1 MIAYPEF
8 LPEPQRDGYG
18 FQPVSPMA
26 RSELQS
32 GRARQRRRFTSV
44 PTVASVTWLMDDGEA
59 QLFEGWFEH
68 ILQSG
73 SLWFQCPLKTP
84 LGMDEHRA
92 RFVDI
97 YEGPV
102 LVGESFWRF
111 TAKLELFKLP
121 IISEAELTDLLAGMD
136 ISVMNA
142 QLRSLLERWNTKSWP
157 GAT

>member
-1 MIAYPEF
+1 MIANPEF

-26 RSELQS
+26 CSELQS
-32 GRARQRRRFTSV
+32 GRARQPRRFTSV
-44 PTVASVTWLMDDGEA
+44 PTVASVTRLTDDTEA

-68 ILQSG
+68 ILLSG

-84 LGMDEHRA
+84 LGMDGHRA

-97 YEGPV
+97 YEGPI

-111 TAKLELFKLP
+111 TAKLELFKRP
-121 IISEAELTDLLAGMD
+121 ILDAEWIIDAPDYVAMAD
-136 ISVMNA
+136 IFDIAMN
-142 QLRSLLERWNTKSWP
+142 RKWP
-157 GAT
+157 RQHET

>member
-32 GRARQRRRFTSV
+32 GRARQRRRFISV
-44 PTVASVTWLMDDGEA
+44 PTVASVTWLMDDTEA

-68 ILQSG
+68 ILLSG

-97 YEGPV
+97 YEGPI

-111 TAKLELFKLP
+111 TAKLELFKRP
-121 IISEAELTDLLAGMD
+121 ILAAEWIIDAPDYVAMAD
-136 ISVMNA
+136 IFDIAMNQKWSKA
-142 QLRSLLERWNTKSWP
+142 EPSS
-157 GAT
+157 

>member
-68 ILQSG
+68 ILLSG

-97 YEGPV
+97 YEGPI

-111 TAKLELFKLP
+111 TAKLELFKRP
-121 IISEAELTDLLAGMD
+121 IVNAEWIIEAPDYIAMAD
-136 ISVMNA
+136 IFDIAMN
-142 QLRSLLERWNTKSWP
+142 QKWP
-157 GAT
+157 NAEPAP

>member
-44 PTVASVTWLMDDGEA
+44 PTVASVTWLMDDTEA
-59 QLFEGWFEH
+59 QLFEGWFEY
-68 ILQSG
+68 ILLSG

-97 YEGPV
+97 YEGPI

-111 TAKLELFKLP
+111 TAKLELFKRP
-121 IISEAELTDLLAGMD
+121 ILDADWIIDAPDYIAMADIFDVAMNRKWPKAEPA
-136 ISVMNA
+136 
-142 QLRSLLERWNTKSWP
+142 P
-157 GAT
+157 

>member
-44 PTVASVTWLMDDGEA
+44 PTVASVTWLMDDTEA

-68 ILQSG
+68 ILLSG

-97 YEGPV
+97 YEGPI

-111 TAKLELFKLP
+111 TAKLELFKRP
-121 IISEAELTDLLAGMD
+121 ILDAGWIIDVPDYIVMADIFDVAMNQKWPKAEPA
-136 ISVMNA
+136 
-142 QLRSLLERWNTKSWP
+142 P
-157 GAT
+157 

>member
-68 ILQSG
+68 ILLSG

-84 LGMDEHRA
+84 MGMDEHRA

-97 YEGPV
+97 YEGPI

-111 TAKLELFKLP
+111 TAKLELFKRP
-121 IISEAELTDLLAGMD
+121 ILDAGWIIDAPDYVAMAD
-136 ISVMNA
+136 IFDIAMNQKWA
-142 QLRSLLERWNTKSWP
+142 RQHEI
-157 GAT
+157 

>member
-32 GRARQRRRFTSV
+32 GRVRQRRRFTSV

-111 TAKLELFKLP
+111 TAKLELFKRP
-121 IISEAELTDLLAGMD
+121 ILDAEWIIEAPDYIAMAD
-136 ISVMNA
+136 IFDVAMN
-142 QLRSLLERWNTKSWP
+142 QKWP
-157 GAT
+157 QHTEG

>member
-44 PTVASVTWLMDDGEA
+44 PTVASVTWLMDDTEA

-68 ILQSG
+68 ILLSG

-97 YEGPV
+97 QSLDSQHWYHPGLGPI
-102 LVGESFWRF
+102 RR
-111 TAKLELFKLP
+111 LP
-121 IISEAELTDLLAGMD
+121 TSDQ
-136 ISVMNA
+136 NA
-142 QLRSLLERWNTKSWP
+142 P
-157 GAT
+157 GICVADPRH

>member
-68 ILQSG
+68 ILLSG

-97 YEGPV
+97 YEGPI
-102 LVGESFWRF
+102 LVGESFGALPRSWSCSNGRF
-111 TAKLELFKLP
+111 WMPSGSLMPRTTSQWLASS
-121 IISEAELTDLLAGMD
+121 IS
-136 ISVMNA
+136 
-142 QLRSLLERWNTKSWP
+142 P
-157 GAT
+157 

>member
-18 FQPVSPMA
+18 FQPISPMA

-32 GRARQRRRFTSV
+32 GRTRQRRRFTSV
-44 PTVASVTWLMDDGEA
+44 PTVASVTWLMDDAEA

-68 ILQSG
+68 ILLSG

-97 YEGPV
+97 YEGPI

-111 TAKLELFKLP
+111 TAKLELFKRP
-121 IISEAELTDLLAGMD
+121 ILDAEWVIEAPDYIVMAD
-136 ISVMNA
+136 IFDIAMN
-142 QLRSLLERWNTKSWP
+142 REWP
-157 GAT
+157 KHTEG

>member
-102 LVGESFWRF
+102 LVGESLWRF
-111 TAKLELFKLP
+111 TAKLELFKRP
-121 IISEAELTDLLAGMD
+121 ILDAEWIIEAPDYIAMAD
-136 ISVMNA
+136 IFDVAMN
-142 QLRSLLERWNTKSWP
+142 QKWP
-157 GAT
+157 KHTEG

>member
-68 ILQSG
+68 ILLSG

-97 YEGPV
+97 YEGPI

-111 TAKLELFKLP
+111 TAKLELFKRP
-121 IISEAELTDLLAGMD
+121 ILNAEWIIEAPDYIAMAD
-136 ISVMNA
+136 IFDIAMN
-142 QLRSLLERWNTKSWP
+142 RNWP
-157 GAT
+157 RQHET

>member
-68 ILQSG
+68 ILLSG

-97 YEGPV
+97 YEGPI

-111 TAKLELFKLP
+111 TAKLELFKRP
-121 IISEAELTDLLAGMD
+121 ILDAEWIIEAPDYIAMAD
-136 ISVMNA
+136 IFDIAMNQKWSKA
-142 QLRSLLERWNTKSWP
+142 EPAL
-157 GAT
+157 

>member
-68 ILQSG
+68 ILLSG

-97 YEGPV
+97 YEGPI

-111 TAKLELFKLP
+111 TAKLELFKRP
-121 IISEAELTDLLAGMD
+121 ILNAEWIIEAPDYIAMAD
-136 ISVMNA
+136 IFDIAMN
-142 QLRSLLERWNTKSWP
+142 QKWP
-157 GAT
+157 NAEPAP

>member
-18 FQPVSPMA
+18 FQPISPMA

-32 GRARQRRRFTSV
+32 GRTRQRRRFTSV
-44 PTVASVTWLMDDGEA
+44 PTVASVTWLMDDAEA

-68 ILQSG
+68 ILLSG

-92 RFVDI
+92 RVVDI
-97 YEGPV
+97 YEGPI

-111 TAKLELFKLP
+111 TAKLELFKRP
-121 IISEAELTDLLAGMD
+121 ILDAEWVIEAPDYIAMAEIFD
-136 ISVMNA
+136 IAMN
-142 QLRSLLERWNTKSWP
+142 REWP
-157 GAT
+157 KRTEG

>member
-18 FQPVSPMA
+18 FQPVSPIA

-68 ILQSG
+68 ILLSG

-111 TAKLELFKLP
+111 TAKLELFKRP
-121 IISEAELTDLLAGMD
+121 ILDAEWIIDAPDYIAMAD
-136 ISVMNA
+136 IFDIAMNQKWSKA
-142 QLRSLLERWNTKSWP
+142 EPSP
-157 GAT
+157 

>member
-111 TAKLELFKLP
+111 TAKLELFKRP
-121 IISEAELTDLLAGMD
+121 ILDAEWIIEAPDYIAMAD
-136 ISVMNA
+136 IFDVAMN
-142 QLRSLLERWNTKSWP
+142 QKWP
-157 GAT
+157 QHTEG

>member
-1 MIAYPEF
+1 MTAYPEF
-8 LPEPQRDGYG
+8 LPEPQHDGYG

-44 PTVASVTWLMDDGEA
+44 PTVASVTWLMDDTEA

-68 ILQSG
+68 ILLSG

-97 YEGPV
+97 YEGPI

-111 TAKLELFKLP
+111 TAKLELFKRP
-121 IISEAELTDLLAGMD
+121 ILDAEWIIDAPDYVAMAD
-136 ISVMNA
+136 IFDIALN
-142 QLRSLLERWNTKSWP
+142 RKWP
-157 GAT
+157 RQHET

>member
-68 ILQSG
+68 ILLSG
-73 SLWFQCPLKTP
+73 SLWFHCPLKTP

-97 YEGPV
+97 YEGPI

-111 TAKLELFKLP
+111 TAKLELFKRP
-121 IISEAELTDLLAGMD
+121 ILDAEWIIDAPDYIAMAD
-136 ISVMNA
+136 IFDIAIN
-142 QLRSLLERWNTKSWP
+142 QKWP
-157 GAT
+157 KAEPAP

>member
-59 QLFEGWFEH
+59 QLFEGWFEY
-68 ILQSG
+68 ILLSG

-97 YEGPV
+97 YEGPI

-111 TAKLELFKLP
+111 TAKLELFKRP
-121 IISEAELTDLLAGMD
+121 ILDAEWIIDAPDYVAMAD
-136 ISVMNA
+136 IFDIAMN
-142 QLRSLLERWNTKSWP
+142 QKWP
-157 GAT
+157 RHYET

>member
-18 FQPVSPMA
+18 FQPVSPMV

-68 ILQSG
+68 ILLSG

-97 YEGPV
+97 YEGPI

-111 TAKLELFKLP
+111 TAKLELFKRP
-121 IISEAELTDLLAGMD
+121 ILNAEWIIEAPDYIAMAD
-136 ISVMNA
+136 IFDIAMN
-142 QLRSLLERWNTKSWP
+142 QKWP
-157 GAT
+157 NAEPAP

>member
-59 QLFEGWFEH
+59 QQYEWCFEH
-68 ILQSG
+68 ILLSG
-73 SLWFQCPLKTP
+73 SLRFQFPLKTP

-97 YEGPV
+97 YEGPI

-111 TAKLELFKLP
+111 TAKLELFQRP
-121 IISEAELTDLLAGMD
+121 ILDAAWIIDAPGYVAMAD
-136 ISVMNA
+136 IFDIAMN
-142 QLRSLLERWNTKSWP
+142 QKWP
-157 GAT
+157 RHYET

>member
-59 QLFEGWFEH
+59 QLFEGWFEY
-68 ILQSG
+68 ILLSG

-97 YEGPV
+97 YEGPI

-111 TAKLELFKLP
+111 TAKLELFKRP
-121 IISEAELTDLLAGMD
+121 ILDAEWIIDAPDYVAMAD
-136 ISVMNA
+136 IFDVALN
-142 QLRSLLERWNTKSWP
+142 QKWP
-157 GAT
+157 KAEPGP

>member
-59 QLFEGWFEH
+59 QLFEGGLNTSCCRAACGFNAHSKRRWTWMNTARDSLISTRGRFWSVRAFGA
-68 ILQSG
+68 LPRSLNCSSG
-73 SLWFQCPLKTP
+73 RFWMPNGSSRCRTTSLWLT
-84 LGMDEHRA
+84 
-92 RFVDI
+92 
-97 YEGPV
+97 
-102 LVGESFWRF
+102 SS
-111 TAKLELFKLP
+111 
-121 IISEAELTDLLAGMD
+121 IS
-136 ISVMNA
+136 
-142 QLRSLLERWNTKSWP
+142 P
-157 GAT
+157 

>member
-68 ILQSG
+68 ILLSG

-97 YEGPV
+97 YEGPI

-111 TAKLELFKLP
+111 TAKLELFKRP
-121 IISEAELTDLLAGMD
+121 ILDAEWIIDAPDYVAMAD
-136 ISVMNA
+136 IFDIAMNQKWSKAEPA
-142 QLRSLLERWNTKSWP
+142 Q
-157 GAT
+157 